1 MRAFYLLL
9 IFVPAAIVAKLLHLP
24 PVWVF
29 GASAL
34 AMLPLAWALGEA
46 TEELALHSGPRLGA
60 FLNATLGNAAELI
73 IAIVALRAGLLELVK
88 ATITGSI
95 IGNLLLVLGLS
106 LLLGG
111 LKNGIQAFD
120 RQAAGINAALLTL
133 AVIGLVIPA
142 VFSHAIE
149 TESQIVV
156 EYLSLGVAGALLVV
170 YGLSLLFAF
179 ADPARRAG
187 VASAAGA
194 RAAAQHPSRWSLR
207 TALLILIGSTG
218 LVVWISEI
226 LVAVLE
232 PVIVAFG
239 LTELFLGV
247 ILIPLVGNAAEHLVA
262 VEVAVENRME
272 LALGIAVGSGVQ
284 IALLVAPLLIFISLA
299 LGNPMTLIFN
309 VFELAALGAGVGI
322 ASLISMDGQSN
333 WLEGA
338 MLLTVY
344 AVVALAFFFLP
355 G

>member
-1 MRAFYLLL
+1 
-9 IFVPAAIVAKLLHLP
+9 
-24 PVWVF
+24 
-29 GASAL
+29 
-34 AMLPLAWALGEA
+34 
-46 TEELALHSGPRLGA
+46 
-60 FLNATLGNAAELI
+60 
-73 IAIVALRAGLLELVK
+73 
-88 ATITGSI
+88 
-95 IGNLLLVLGLS
+95 
-106 LLLGG
+106 
-111 LKNGIQAFD
+111 
-120 RQAAGINAALLTL
+120 
-133 AVIGLVIPA
+133 
-142 VFSHAIE
+142 
-149 TESQIVV
+149 
-156 EYLSLGVAGALLVV
+156 
-170 YGLSLLFAF
+170 
-179 ADPARRAG
+179 
-187 VASAAGA
+187 
-194 RAAAQHPSRWSLR
+194 
-207 TALLILIGSTG
+207 
-218 LVVWISEI
+218 
-226 LVAVLE
+226 VAVLE

>member
-9 IFVPAAIVAKLLHLP
+9 IFVPAAIVAELLHLP
-24 PVWVF
+24 PIWVF
-29 GASAL
+29 GTSAL

-46 TEELALHSGPRLGA
+46 TEELALHAGPRMGA

-73 IAIVALRAGLLELVK
+73 ITIVALRAGLLELVK

-111 LKNGIQAFD
+111 LKNGVQVFD
-120 RQAAGINAALLTL
+120 RQVAGTNATLLTL

-142 VFSHAIE
+142 VFGHAIE
-149 TESQIVV
+149 AESHAAV
-156 EYLSLGVAGALLVV
+156 EYLSLGVAGALLAV
-170 YGLSLLFAF
+170 YGLSLLYAF
-179 ADPARRAG
+179 ADPARREG
-187 VASAAGA
+187 VAAGGGA
-194 RAAAQHPSRWSLR
+194 RAAAHHAPRWSR
-207 TALLILIGSTG
+207 RMALLALVVPTG

-226 LVAVLE
+226 LVAALE
-232 PVIVAFG
+232 PVIVTFG

-262 VEVAVENRME
+262 VEVAVEDRME

-299 LGNPMTLIFN
+299 LGNPMTLTFN
-309 VFELAALGAGVGI
+309 VFELVALAAGVGI
-322 ASLISMDGQSN
+322 AGLISRDGRSN
-333 WLEGA
+333 WLEGV
-338 MLLTVY
+338 MLLGVY
-344 AVVALAFFFLP
+344 VIVALAFFFLP